1 MTMSRLPPSLS
12 RANSAIVICGIG
24 KVVCAPVHGV
34 ITSRETS
41 GAIRL
46 AGVGSFG
53 PLSSFSR
60 STICSTPP
68 LLVP

>member
-1 MTMSRLPPSLS
+1 MTMSRVPPSLS
-12 RANSAIVICGIG
+12 RANSAIGICSIG

-34 ITSRETS
+34 ITSRDDLRRR
-41 GAIRL
+41 RL